1 VSSIDLDTLE
11 VGGALARALL
21 DAERERA
28 DRAEARVGELEREVA
43 ELRALLSRSVSSLA
57 ERTTLAGDAA

>member
-1 VSSIDLDTLE
+1 VSSVDLDTSE
-11 VGGALARALL
+11 VSTALGRALL

-28 DRAEARVGELEREVA
+28 DRAEARVGELEREVDA
-43 ELRALLSRSVSSLA
+43 LRALLSRSASSLA